1 MTRDGICG
9 TDAATGTTP
18 HHPPWEAWAGFQNE
32 ALRTSPPTLGSPE
45 RAVLGI
51 AKMQST
57 PPTSS
62 DARAPTGESRL
73 GSIGH
78 ADESMPSEAGGPGM
92 HTTVITSDV
101 PVEVH
106 VGDRGGYWFKIWVSV
121 IQSGA
126 WASLSPTAAKVY
138 VTLARY
144 ANGNPSLA
152 CWPSSGTLER
162 DGGLSRSAVF
172 RALAELV
179 SAGLVV
185 RRLSGGGTTTTTFQL
200 VEPRG
205 SGHVAPRSST
215 TAEAPEVGRPS
226 GGTANPTRPR
236 NGTGTRPRNGTTPV
250 PEMGRDIDPENKN
263 SSSAIGADAA
273 PRSGQAAA
281 AALLKAEGFGAADV
295 ECLAAHGHERVRD
308 AIDNCDLLQKSG
320 RLRAGRRAYIARAIS
335 DGYSLYEGVEKARIP
350 AAARRLPELVRAVA
364 SAEELEALNTAFPSQ
379 ASIESV
385 FRRGILRPGDLD
397 AMAPDD
403 ILRKLQSLTR

>member
-1 MTRDGICG
+1 
-9 TDAATGTTP
+9 
-18 HHPPWEAWAGFQNE
+18 
-32 ALRTSPPTLGSPE
+32 
-45 RAVLGI
+45 
-51 AKMQST
+51 MQST

-152 CWPSSGTLER
+152 CWPSSSTLER
-162 DGGLSRSAVF
+162 DSGLSRSAVF

-179 SAGLVV
+179 AAGLVV
-185 RRLSGGGTTTTTFQL
+185 RRLVGGGTTTTMFQL

-205 SGHVAPRSST
+205 SGHVAPRLST
-215 TAEAPEVGRPS
+215 TAKAPEVAPPGPS

-273 PRSGQAAA
+273 PRSGRAAAA

-295 ECLAAHGHERVRD
+295 ERLAAHGHDRVRD

-364 SAEELEALNTAFPSQ
+364 SAEEIETLNASLPSQ

-403 ILRKLQSLTR
+403 ILRKLLSLTR